1 MITVISGTNRVSS
14 HTSRI
19 ASIYHGILKEHA
31 PESQFFDLAGL
42 PSECLLSE
50 VYDHAD
56 KPHQV
61 QKIQD
66 EIFIPSSK
74 FIFII
79 PEYNGS
85 FPGVLKLLID
95 GMDPRPAFRN
105 KKAALVGVST
115 GRAGNIRGMDHLS
128 SVLHHMQV
136 TVMPYLLPVSSVHKF
151 QDDEKLMKDTLTLFQ
166 QHIRRF
172 IDF

>member
-1 MITVISGTNRVSS
+1 MITVISGTNRVDS

-19 ASIYHGILKEHA
+19 SSIYQKLLKEHE
-31 PESQFFDLAGL
+31 PDSVKFDLAGL
-42 PSECLLSE
+42 SSDLLLSE
-50 VYDHAD
+50 VYDHAN
-56 KPHQV
+56 KPVPV

-66 EIFIPSSK
+66 EIFVPSDK
-74 FIFII
+74 FVFII

-95 GMDPRPAFRN
+95 ALDPRLAFRN
-105 KKAALVGVST
+105 KKAAIVGVST
-115 GRAGNIRGMDHLS
+115 GRAGNLRGMDHLS

-136 TVMPYLLPVSSVHKF
+136 TVMPYLLPVSSVHKL
-151 QDDEKLMKDTLTLFQ
+151 QDDEKLRNDTMALFQ

-172 IDF
+172 MDF

>member
-1 MITVISGTNRVSS
+1 MITVISSTNRADS
-14 HTSRI
+14 HTARI
-19 ASIYHGILKEHA
+19 AHMYHGILKHHE
-31 PESQFFDLAGL
+31 PESVIFKLSGL
-42 PSECLLSE
+42 SSEFLLTE
-50 VYDHAD
+50 AYDHMN

-66 EIFIPSSK
+66 EIFIPSKK
-74 FIFII
+74 FIFVI

-95 GMDPRPAFRN
+95 GLDPRIAFRN
-105 KKAALVGVST
+105 KKAAIVGVST
-115 GRAGNIRGMDHLS
+115 GRAGNLRGMDHLT

-136 TVMPYLLPVSSVHKF
+136 TVMPYLLPVSSVHKL